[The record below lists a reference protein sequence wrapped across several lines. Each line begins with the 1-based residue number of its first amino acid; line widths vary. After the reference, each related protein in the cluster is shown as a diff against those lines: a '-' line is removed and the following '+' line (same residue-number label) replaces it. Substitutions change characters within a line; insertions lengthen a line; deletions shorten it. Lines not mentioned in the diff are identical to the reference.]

1 MNQLRIYWKI
11 IILSFGLVL
20 FSLLI
25 GGVVVIGSVTR
36 IKEDELRQR
45 LMITARTVANLPD
58 IRQNI
63 EQQGGSRQIAPVAD
77 NIRII
82 NNVAYIVVLDMNRKR
97 LSHPLS
103 DRIGG
108 TFTATDADAAFAEHT
123 YVSKV
128 TGEAGVGLRAYVP
141 VISEQHMQ
149 IGVVVAG
156 GLLPGLKELVAE
168 GRQAIAL
175 TALLSLLF
183 GMFGSALLAR
193 HIKKQMYNLEPQEI
207 ARMYRERS
215 AAFQAMHEG
224 VIAIDRSETITIFNE
239 RAKQIFGVEQD
250 AVGRS
255 IREVLPDT
263 RLPEVMELERPVLNQ
278 ELRIGNTL
286 IWSNRIQIREQGTIV
301 GAIAIFQDRT
311 EVAKMAEEL
320 TGVHKFVDA
329 LRVQNHEH
337 SNKLHTI
344 AGLLQLDKKDQALQ
358 YVYDIAEQQE
368 GIMRF
373 MQENI
378 ADDSLAGLL
387 LGKISRGKELG
398 IHVQIDPHSEL
409 KRFPPLLD
417 RHDFVL
423 LLGNLIENAFD
434 ALAKAE
440 RERKEIY
447 VSLEQNEE
455 LLSILVEDNGCGM
468 TDDTKARMLERGFS
482 TKESKDR
489 GIGLYLLQGIV
500 RKGGGQLRCESEL
513 GRGTSMEISFPMTG
527 GIQDD
532 SEYKTGI

>member
-1 MNQLRIYWKI
+1 MSLNQLRIYWKI

-25 GGVVVIGSVTR
+25 GGVIVIGSVTR

-45 LMITARTVANLPD
+45 LMITARTVANLTD
-58 IRQNI
+58 IRKNI
-63 EQQGGSRQIAPVAD
+63 EQEGGSLQIAPIAD

-82 NNVAYIVVLDMNRKR
+82 NNVAYVVVLDMNRTR

-103 DRIGG
+103 ERIGG
-108 TFTATDADAAFAEHT
+108 TFTAADADAAFTEHT

-128 TGEAGVGLRAYVP
+128 IGEAGVGLRAFVP
-141 VISEQHMQ
+141 VMNEQHMQ
-149 IGVVVAG
+149 IGVIVAG
-156 GLLPGLKELVAE
+156 GLLPGLKELITE
-168 GRQAIAL
+168 ERQSIVL

-183 GMFGSALLAR
+183 GIFGSALLAR
-193 HIKKQMYNLEPQEI
+193 HIKNQMYNLEPQEI
-207 ARMYRERS
+207 ARMYRERN

-224 VIAIDRSETITIFNE
+224 VIAIDRKEMITIFNE
-239 RAKQIFGVEQD
+239 RAKQIFGVNED

-255 IREVLPDT
+255 IRDVLPDT
-263 RLPEVMELERPVLNQ
+263 RLPEVMELEQPVLNQ
-278 ELRIGNTL
+278 ELRIGKTL
-286 IWSNRIQIREQGTIV
+286 IWSNRIPIREQGTTV

-311 EVAKMAEEL
+311 EVARMAEEL
-320 TGVHKFVDA
+320 TGVREFVDA

-368 GIMRF
+368 GITRF

-398 IHVQIDPHSEL
+398 IHVQIDPHSQL
-409 KRFPPLLD
+409 KRFPPLMD
-417 RHDFVL
+417 HHDFVL

-434 ALAKAE
+434 ALAATQ
-440 RERKEIY
+440 RKDKEVY

-468 TDDTKARMLERGFS
+468 TGHIKSRMLERGFS
-482 TKESKDR
+482 TKESKNR

-500 RKGGGQLRCESEL
+500 RKGNGQLRCESQP
-513 GRGTSMEISFPMTG
+513 GYGTSMEISFPMTG
-527 GIQDD
+527 GLQHE
-532 SEYKTGI
+532 SE

>member
-11 IILSFGLVL
+11 AILSFGLVL

-25 GGVVVIGSVTR
+25 GGVVVIGSVNR

-58 IRQNI
+58 IKKNI
-63 EQQGGSRQIAPVAD
+63 ELPDGSRQIALIAD

-82 NNVAYIVVLDMNRKR
+82 NNVAYIVVLDMNRTR

-103 DRIGG
+103 ERIGG
-108 TFTATDADAAFAEHT
+108 TFTATGADAAFAEHT

-128 TGEAGVGLRAYVP
+128 TGEAGVGLRAFVP
-141 VISEQHMQ
+141 VMNEQHMQ
-149 IGVVVAG
+149 IGVIVAG
-156 GLLPGLKELVAE
+156 GLLPGLKELIAE
-168 GRQAIAL
+168 ERQSIAL

-183 GMFGSALLAR
+183 GIFGSALLAR
-193 HIKKQMYNLEPQEI
+193 HIKKQMYNLEPHEI

-224 VIAIDRSETITIFNE
+224 VIAIDLNEKITIFNE
-239 RAKQIFGVEQD
+239 RAKQIFSVEQE

-255 IREVLPDT
+255 IRDVLPDT
-263 RLPEVMELERPVLNQ
+263 RLPEVLQLVRPVLNQ
-278 ELRIGNTL
+278 ELRIGKTL
-286 IWSNRIQIREQGTIV
+286 IWSNRIPIREQGTTV

-311 EVAKMAEEL
+311 EVARMAEEL
-320 TGVHKFVDA
+320 TGVRKFVDA

-337 SNKLHTI
+337 NNKLHTI

-358 YVYDIAEQQE
+358 YVYDISEQQE
-368 GIMRF
+368 EMTRF

-378 ADDSLAGLL
+378 ADDGLAGLL

-409 KRFPPLLD
+409 KRFPPHLD

-434 ALAKAE
+434 ALAEAE
-440 RERKEIY
+440 RERKEVY
-447 VSLEQNEE
+447 VSLEQNED

-468 TDDTKARMLERGFS
+468 TEQIKARMQERGFS
-482 TKESKDR
+482 TKGSEDR
-489 GIGLYLLQGIV
+489 GIGLYLLQRII
-500 RKGGGQLRCESEL
+500 RKGNGRLRCDSEPGL
-513 GRGTSMEISFPMTG
+513 GTSMEISFPMTG
-527 GIQDD
+527 GLQH
-532 SEYKTGI
+532 ECE